1 MKSVY
6 LRAGLS
12 LLCAATLAACGGGGN
27 GNMVLGGTV
36 IGLTKPG
43 LILNNGNATAAVD
56 ANSTTFKFADL
67 IAEDADFNITIDPA
81 HQPTA
86 ANCVVN
92 NGKNRA
98 NYYTI
103 SQISVVCT
111 TETRNLGGTV
121 TGLDGAGLVLA
132 NGASTVSVEQPAV
145 AGAPVDFTFT
155 AKVADGTPYGV
166 TVLAQPQGTT
176 KVCTVSNGVGTM
188 GATAVTGITV
198 TCQKP

>member
-12 LLCAATLAACGGGGN
+12 LLCAATLAACGGSN
-27 GNMVLGGTV
+27 GNLQLTGT
-36 IGLTKPG
+36 ISGLSKPG
-43 LILNNGNATAAVD
+43 LVLRNGNATLAVE
-56 ANSTTFKFADL
+56 ANTTRFVFPDL
-67 IAEDADFNITIDPA
+67 IAEDADFDIVVDPG

-103 SQISVVCT
+103 GQIAVVCT

-132 NGASTVSVEQPAV
+132 NGASTVSIEQPAV
-145 AGAPVDFTFT
+145 AGAPVDFTFA
-155 AKVADGTPYGV
+155 AKVADGSPYGV
-166 TVLAQPQGTT
+166 TVLAQPQGTS

-188 GATAVTGITV
+188 GASAVTTIAV
-198 TCQKP
+198 SCQKP